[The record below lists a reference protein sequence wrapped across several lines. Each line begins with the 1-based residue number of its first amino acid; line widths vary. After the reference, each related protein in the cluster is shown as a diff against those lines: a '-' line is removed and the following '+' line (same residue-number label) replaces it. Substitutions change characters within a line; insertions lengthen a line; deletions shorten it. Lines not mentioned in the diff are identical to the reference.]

1 MPGIDDVARLAGVS
15 KATASRALS
24 GRGSVAER
32 TRERVLGAAAKLDY
46 RASPAAVKLATGRS
60 GAIGVLAPEIDS
72 WYVATLLRGI
82 ADRALEHDLDIVI
95 YHLGRAGERRER
107 VFERFLHQHHV
118 DALISTTFALAAHE
132 TDRLASLGIPAAA
145 LGDPAPGIRTWC
157 LDDERVGVVATEHL
171 LGLGHERVVHVGG
184 RSLHGLALFA
194 AEQHRER
201 GYLSAM
207 RAAGLPVPE
216 TVRLHPTTVE
226 AHRAA
231 LSVLADDPPPAIFAA
246 TDEIAMG
253 VCIAAMQLGIRIPEQ
268 LSIVGCDDH
277 PFAAAF
283 GLTTIQQDPAA
294 HGAEV
299 VRWIVDELDHPSGD
313 VSHTEIEPQLLLRT
327 STGPA
332 T

>member
-24 GRGSVAER
+24 GRGSVADR
-32 TRERVLGAAAKLDY
+32 TRARVLDAAERLEY
-46 RASPAAVKLATGRS
+46 RASPVAVKLATGRS

-82 ADRALEHDLDIVI
+82 ADRAIEHDLDIVV
-95 YHLGRAGERRER
+95 YHLGRSGERRAQ
-107 VFERFLHQHHV
+107 VFDRFLHQHHV
-118 DALISTTFALAAHE
+118 DALISTTFALTRPEAE
-132 TDRLASLGIPAAA
+132 RLATLGMPTAA

-157 LDDERVGVVATEHL
+157 LDDERVGVVATELL
-171 LGLGHERVVHVGG
+171 LGLGHDQVVHFGG
-184 RSLHGLALFA
+184 ESLHGLALFT

-201 GYLSAM
+201 GYLAAM
-207 RAAGLPVPE
+207 QRAGLTAPG

-226 AHRAA
+226 AHRRA
-231 LSVLADDPPPAIFAA
+231 LQVLAVDPPSAIFAA

-253 VCIAAMQLGIRIPEQ
+253 VCIAAMQLGIRIPDD

-277 PFAAAF
+277 PFAEAF
-283 GLTTIQQDPAA
+283 GLTTIRQDPAA

-299 VRWIVDELDHPSGD
+299 VRWIVRELDHPSGD
-313 VSHTEIEPQLLLRT
+313 TSHTQIEPRLLLRS
-327 STGPA
+327 STA
-332 T
+332 RRC